1 LIIIFRDGWRYM
13 NSRLFKN
20 HSGKAPGKF
29 EAEVYCPIHE
39 VSKFAAATPPEGEF
53 QQPFSNTGER
63 FKNHCG
69 KAQGKCKGEVYCD
82 IHEPAVFFAAT
93 PPEWIFQ
100 QAFQRK

>member
-1 LIIIFRDGWRYM
+1 M

-53 QQPFSNTGER
+53 QQPFS
-63 FKNHCG
+63 
-69 KAQGKCKGEVYCD
+69 KGNR
-82 IHEPAVFFAAT
+82 A
-93 PPEWIFQ
+93 
-100 QAFQRK
+100 